1 MRQNHNIDQIHN
13 YSIDIKSRE
22 LFLHSYLECGDEE
35 GGVDYRSATILHKN
49 IRYLNSLS
57 REPIIVHM
65 HIPGG
70 EWSDCMSMYDAIS
83 LCESPIGVIVYSRAE
98 SSGSIL
104 LQGAD
109 VRIMMPNSYMLIHYG
124 FTSLDT
130 EHKAAISSLEWSQK
144 EAAKMVDIFTDK
156 FVQSTACNER
166 NWKRPIARKHIL
178 SQLDNKTDWIL
189 YPQECINYGFADGIL
204 GSEEYPNIDSIKTY
218 LKNNYIS

>member
-13 YSIDIKSRE
+13 YNIDIRSRE
-22 LFLHSYLECGDEE
+22 IFLHSYLECGDEE
-35 GGVDYRSATILHKN
+35 GGVDYRSASMLHKN

-70 EWSDCMSMYDAIS
+70 EWCDCMSMYDAIS
-83 LCESPIGVIVYSRAE
+83 LCEAPIGVIVYSRAE

-144 EAAKMVDIFTDK
+144 EASKMVDIFTDK
-156 FVQSTACNER
+156 FMESKICKEK
-166 NWKRPIARKHIL
+166 NWKRLIARKHIL

-189 YPQECINYGFADGIL
+189 YPQECIEYGFADGIL
-204 GSEEYPNIDSIKTY
+204 GSEEYPTIDSVKTY
-218 LKNNYIS
+218 LKNNYI

>member
-22 LFLHSYLECGDEE
+22 IFLHSSMEGGEEE
-35 GGVDYRSATILHKN
+35 GGIDYRSATLLHKN
-49 IRYLNSLS
+49 LRYLTSMS
-57 REPIIVHM
+57 YEPIIIHM

-83 LCESPIGVIVYSRAE
+83 LCESPIGILVYSRAE
-98 SSGSIL
+98 SSGSII
-104 LQGAD
+104 LQAAD
-109 VRIMMPNSYMLIHYG
+109 TRIMMPSSYMLIHYG

-144 EAAKMVDIFTDK
+144 EAIKMVDIFTDK
-156 FVQSTACNER
+156 FMESKIFKEK
-166 NWKRPIARKHIL
+166 NWKRPIAKKHIL

-189 YPQECINYGFADGIL
+189 YPQECIDYGFSDGIL
-204 GSEEYPNIDSIKTY
+204 GSSQFPNIDSIKKY
-218 LKNNYIS
+218 LKDNYS